1 MKNKLMKKSMAVIL
15 ALGVATV
22 SFSGCGK
29 KEIAFTTGLTKN
41 ELFKIDKTVC
51 SMKSADVILLNLQ
64 REYTCLLY
72 TSDLM
77 TQILQKKSQ
86 NL

>member
-29 KEIAFTTGLTKN
+29 KEIAFTTGLTK
-41 ELFKIDKTVC
+41 T
-51 SMKSADVILLNLQ
+51 S
-64 REYTCLLY
+64 CLR
-72 TSDLM
+72 
-77 TQILQKKSQ
+77 
-86 NL
+86 